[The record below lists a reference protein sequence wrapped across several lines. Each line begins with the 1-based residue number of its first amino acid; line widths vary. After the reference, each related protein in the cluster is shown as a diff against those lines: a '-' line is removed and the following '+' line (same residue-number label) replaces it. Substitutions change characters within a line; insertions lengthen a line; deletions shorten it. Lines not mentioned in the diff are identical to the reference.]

1 LGFPPSHRINQA
13 ANEVMPD
20 IDILPAIF
28 QHVSQYTEMVE
39 QLMPWSAK
47 MNYMA
52 KKFVAFSIV
61 CKRTM
66 PPHMFGLDAK
76 FGSFGSHEKVAVAFL
91 VYLRLKGQAV
101 GSEKVL
107 KAKTVK
113 QLWSQTCAG
122 LKHNLAHDTEKPAFC
137 LAGGMKMLLV
147 KKAFQIWAKED
158 LKREHPK
165 SYLLEDDI
173 ERFCLEVMWMSMQV
187 AMAR

>member
-1 LGFPPSHRINQA
+1 
-13 ANEVMPD
+13 MPD
-20 IDILPAIF
+20 ISILPTIF

-39 QLMPWSAK
+39 QLMPWSTK

-66 PPHMFGLDAK
+66 QPHMFGLDANV
-76 FGSFGSHEKVAVAFL
+76 GSFGSHEKVAVAFL
-91 VYLRLKGQAV
+91 YYLRLKGQAV

-122 LKHNLAHDTEKPAFC
+122 LKHNLANDTEKPAFC

-158 LKREHPK
+158 LKREPPK
-165 SYLLEDDI
+165 AYLLEDDI

-187 AMAR
+187 AMAKLTSREQ